1 MKNENEFRKY
11 LENHK
16 YWYEIKGEFI
26 LYKTDKFYGLYDPY
40 NKEFLVDADNLPK
53 DVIENAIIKN
63 SFSKC
68 IYNINKK
75 GDNSYISIYNYQDK
89 RFLINDYLVTWNVN
103 NFLVIK
109 NPLNEKYMII
119 GEKYEEERLFE
130 FDQVEPLNSS
140 ALVVTL
146 ENKKGLYLKN
156 KGLKSLIIY
165 DNIYLISDTIA
176 VLEKDNLKYFC
187 VLDCDKDISMG
198 FDKIYENEE
207 PNIIYAQREDET
219 YVFLIGYYFYRN
231 ISELIFLLKIKCE
244 ELSNCIFKRVEDS
257 VHYYFI
263 FKKDGKYGL
272 IFSMAPIFSPYGIE
286 THIQSRPIYDKIE
299 FDGLSES
306 FILEKDNLYDL
317 YVPNEYHKKLY
328 GSYER
333 IVPLNQKTFL
343 LFKDNSWKIHHHSSI
358 YYKNNFDG
366 YIDEIITLGS
376 IKEIFKVKDTFYIIY
391 GEECLGILALRNYII
406 LYNLKPQFQDIEIY
420 NDRII
425 IVTKDNEKKALDDYF
440 VEIPLTSLEDYE
452 KMDVSNEKSLILK
465 KEVND
470 AN

>member
-1 MKNENEFRKY
+1 MKNENEFLKY

-16 YWYEIKGEFI
+16 YWYETKGEFI
-26 LYKTDKFYGLYDPY
+26 LYKNDKFYGLYDPY

-89 RFLINDYLVTWNVN
+89 KFLINDYLVTWNVN

-119 GEKYEEERLFE
+119 GEKYKEERLFE
-130 FDQVEPLNSS
+130 FDQVEPLNST

-165 DNIYLISDTIA
+165 DDIYLISDTIA

-187 VLDCDKDISMG
+187 VLDSDKDISMG

-231 ISELIFLLKIKCE
+231 ISELIFLLKIRCE

-272 IFSMAPIFSPYGIE
+272 IFSMAPIFNPYGIE
-286 THIQSRPIYDKIE
+286 THVQSRPIYDKIE
-299 FDGLSES
+299 FNELSES
-306 FILEKDNLYDL
+306 FILEKDNLFEL

-333 IVPLNQKTFL
+333 IVSLNLNAFL
-343 LFKDNSWKIHHHSSI
+343 LFKDNSWSI
-358 YYKNNFDG
+358 YYKNSHYVYGDDF
-366 YIDEIITLGS
+366 ITLGI
-376 IKEIFKVKDTFYIIY
+376 IKEILQVKNTFHIIY
-391 GEECLGILALRNYII
+391 GEEFLGDLALNDYTI

-420 NDRII
+420 NDII
-425 IVTKDNEKKALDDYF
+425 IIATKDNEKRALGDCF
-440 VEIPLTSLEDYE
+440 VEIPLTSLDDYE